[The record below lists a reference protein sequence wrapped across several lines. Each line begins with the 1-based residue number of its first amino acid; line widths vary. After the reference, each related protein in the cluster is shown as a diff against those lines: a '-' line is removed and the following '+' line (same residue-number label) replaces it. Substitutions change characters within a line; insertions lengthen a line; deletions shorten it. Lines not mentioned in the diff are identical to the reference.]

1 MKNRVTTTLDNV
13 ASFYERMSADVSCDP
28 SADASLTATQTR
40 STSDLL
46 LSFTIFDT
54 LDVVWAPCKRANGS
68 GSDGHGVQ
76 LEFTFP
82 KIGGTAPSNSARR
95 LKAVEKALME
105 QAVARHAA
113 FLTAHERWHL
123 LVHLLTGSSEL
134 RFVASRTWHPEWK
147 WSGEDGENIKS
158 VYVLPSVSPPPR
170 SEHDALST
178 ESGPTFTPLAPLDG
192 DRALTGHK
200 KNLPCGAAAISIS
213 PSTSSL
219 EPSSSCSLS
228 SSSSS
233 SPSSSSTDIEPNL
246 ILESLKE
253 LPFYSDQ
260 LAHVREFP
268 AIQGSF
274 APDFEAF
281 VFKSGERVGQRI
293 ISEPVEHA
301 LRAQGVA
308 QLFAHQAIAIEAAL
322 SGTYRHVAL
331 STGTSSGKS
340 VCFNVP
346 VVESLLQAPDSVALY
361 LYPTKA
367 LAQDQFGAF
376 RTFLSGAET
385 AVKSLDKIV
394 KPAVVDGDAS
404 FTERTWARAESNVIM
419 SNPDLLHITM
429 LPSHKQWK
437 RVLSQLR
444 FVVIDEGHTY
454 KGIFGAHVGM
464 VLRRL
469 VRLCRHY
476 KNTSL
481 QFIYLSATIA
491 NPLEHLS
498 CLVPLHVLGG
508 IDRVQLIIDDSAPR
522 GQKLW
527 CLWNPPLL
535 THGRKCQSKK
545 SGKSNELE
553 DEIDLDSSVV
563 EEPKGGNVEDVT
575 PIAPE
580 VPSSDS
586 TSFECPSESDAIEE
600 HRASTIVEAAR
611 VFTALVKHGV
621 RVLCFAHTRKVTEL
635 ILRYSMQDMR
645 ATAPELTSKIKG
657 YRGGYTKASRR
668 AIERDLFEHRLLGV
682 VATNALELGIDVGS
696 LDVTIHVGFPGS
708 MSSLRQQAGRA
719 GRSGKRG
726 LAIILAYN
734 SPLDQYFVR
743 KPEALFDLPP
753 EAAIV
758 PVDNRH
764 VLRAQL
770 LCAAHELSL
779 QFARIVDASAD
790 VDKSMISGACDK
802 RMLASHRHQINLE
815 NLAACALEGS
825 KSAYEDSNSA
835 ASKLELAGHSDNDSG
850 LFGYASCFDTLE
862 SLLTSGDM
870 VAATAPEYLHLA
882 VAQDS
887 CTDEAPHGKRVDFMT
902 TTCKC
907 HGAIENPTI
916 TNDANIRQIDPV
928 SIYSCQ

>member
-13 ASFYERMSADVSCDP
+13 TSFYERMSADVNSNP
-28 SADASLTATQTR
+28 SADSNTQSIEKR
-40 STSDLL
+40 STLDLL
-46 LSFTIFDT
+46 LSFTMFDT
-54 LDVVWAPCKRANGS
+54 LDVVWAPFKSSNGGAS
-68 GSDGHGVQ
+68 ESHGVQ

-82 KIGGTAPSNSARR
+82 KIGGTATSNSARR
-95 LKAVEKALME
+95 LKTVEKALIE
-105 QAVARHAA
+105 HAVKRHDA
-113 FLTAHERWHL
+113 FLSAHERWHL
-123 LVHLLTGSSEL
+123 LVHLLTGSNEL
-134 RFVASRTWHPEWK
+134 RFIASQTWHPEWK
-147 WSGEDGENIKS
+147 WSGEDEDSLNN
-158 VYVLPSVSPPPR
+158 VYLLPSVPPPQQ
-170 SEHDALST
+170 SEHEGSSS
-178 ESGPTFTPLAPLDG
+178 ESGYAFTPLAPLDG
-192 DRALTGHK
+192 DRALTGHMK
-200 KNLPCGAAAISIS
+200 SLPRGAAVAPPS
-213 PSTSSL
+213 PSNASL
-219 EPSSSCSLS
+219 ESSMSSSSAS

-233 SPSSSSTDIEPNL
+233 SATDIEPHL
-246 ILESLKE
+246 VLDSLKE

-274 APDFEAF
+274 APDFESF
-281 VFKSGERVGQRI
+281 VFESGERCGQRI
-293 ISEPVEHA
+293 ISKSVEQA
-301 LRAQGVA
+301 LRAQGVT
-308 QLFAHQAIAIEAAL
+308 QLFAHQALAIEAAL
-322 SGTYRHVAL
+322 GGRHRHVAL

-376 RTFLSGAET
+376 RAFLSEAGSGSD
-385 AVKSLDKIV
+385 SLDRIV

-419 SNPDLLHITM
+419 SNPDLLHITL

-508 IDRVQLIIDDSAPR
+508 VDHVQLITDDSAPR
-522 GQKLW
+522 GRKLW

-535 THGRKCQSKK
+535 THGRKNHSKK
-545 SGKSNELE
+545 SGQLE
-553 DEIDLDSSVV
+553 EDLEVGIDLDLSTVV
-563 EEPKGGNVEDVT
+563 DLKSGHARDNT
-575 PIAPE
+575 PMAPE
-580 VPSSDS
+580 GPSSDS
-586 TSFECPSESDAIEE
+586 ASFECTSESDATDE

-635 ILRYSMQDMR
+635 VLRYSMQDMR
-645 ATAPELTSKIKG
+645 ATAPELTSKIKA
-657 YRGGYTKASRR
+657 YRGGYTKAARR

-743 KPEALFDLPP
+743 KPESLFDLPP

-770 LCAAHELSL
+770 LCASHELPL
-779 QFARIVDASAD
+779 QFSRVIDAPSM
-790 VDKSMISGACDK
+790 DKAVFGGTCDK
-802 RMLASHRHQINLE
+802 RMLASHRLQMNLE
-815 NLAACALEGS
+815 NLAACAYEGS
-825 KSAYEDSNSA
+825 KSA
-835 ASKLELAGHSDNDSG
+835 ASHLELVQHSDNDGG
-850 LFGYASCFDTLE
+850 LFGYAPCFDTLE
-862 SLLTSGDM
+862 SLLTCDDM
-870 VAATAPEYLHLA
+870 VAATAPEYLHVA
-882 VAQDS
+882 VTQDDS
-887 CTDEAPHGKRVDFMT
+887 TDKAASGKCVDFMT
-902 TTCKC
+902 TTCRC
-907 HGAIENPTI
+907 HCSIENPTI

-928 SIYSCQ
+928 SIDAHLFFSYVS